1 MGNIPILKPA
11 EVCRILEKLGFA
23 NVRQRGSHIQYRH
36 ADGRCTTVPVHKG
49 RAALCPLPRRRPL
62 KPHRAA
68 RTPHRSHPRQRAE
81 EAPVTTALRA

>member
-49 RAALCPLPRRRPL
+49 RDIAAPLLRQISRDIDLPIQEFVS
-62 KPHRAA
+62 HR
-68 RTPHRSHPRQRAE
+68 
-81 EAPVTTALRA
+81 